1 MLGAC
6 ADLIRE
12 PKRFEDRPSAA
23 AVDEYKEDTQHDA
36 AMSSQKDEA
45 TDSNKGLQ
53 IKPPVDRESMSVADI
68 AELAA
73 PSVVAI
79 NTEELVQDF
88 YGRVGTQPF
97 AGSGVIISADGYI
110 VTNDHVVGNAQTI
123 QVTLAT
129 GESLD
134 AELIGT
140 DPSNDIAVIKIDG
153 KDLPAIEVASSSDTR
168 VGSTVV
174 AIGNP
179 LGVLEG
185 TVTAGVLSATNRN
198 VQSQDGVMYGLLQ
211 TDAAINQGNSGG
223 ALLNDQGQ
231 LIGINSSKAGGMN
244 VEGIAFAIP
253 TDTVMPLVEQLIS
266 KGEVQAPQLGIMAF
280 DVTFNMQMS
289 YDLPAGVYVQ
299 AVEPGSPADQ
309 AGVQAQDVITGIDGQ
324 SITRMRELQS
334 LKNRLSTGDT
344 MDLTIYRGGEEIDLT
359 VSFGE

>member
-1 MLGAC
+1 MANFVQKHFSRDLGI
-6 ADLIRE
+6 DLGTAN
-12 PKRFEDRPSAA
+12 SL
-23 AVDEYKEDTQHDA
+23 VYV
-36 AMSSQKDEA
+36 
-45 TDSNKGLQ
+45 KGKGIVLN
-53 IKPPVDRESMSVADI
+53 E
-68 AELAA
+68 